1 MRNNF
6 TYIFLNYFVMHIYI
20 GCLSTQQ
27 ELRTVYAKFHD
38 AARDKSEIELH
49 NYLQDKA

>member
-1 MRNNF
+1 
-6 TYIFLNYFVMHIYI
+6 MHIYI
-20 GCLSTQQ
+20 GCISTQQ

-49 NYLQDKA
+49 NYLQDKAWVSCKLVTLDLIY